1 MTVED
6 VYLHIGP
13 HKTGTTY
20 VQRVLKRNPDALR
33 RDGGLLPLGAY
44 VPQRDAVEELLA
56 VVRGIRSP
64 RWVPDLVGTPEWD
77 ELVARTLAWQGSGGR
92 SFAVISVE
100 QLDRSDEAMTR
111 VVAEAFAGTRLH
123 VVYTARDL
131 SLVLPA
137 LWHTRTRN
145 GAHDS
150 WDDFL
155 RHLREAPDSDGWTWE
170 TEGQDP
176 FRTLTMWA
184 QVGAPR
190 AHPPRDGPASRA
202 RRRTSCGVG
211 SARCWVSTSTPT
223 SCSRTT
229 STRPSVAAEVELL
242 RRLNAASRSEISFD
256 TYNQWVRRVVVRG
269 TLDKRQGQQRYALG
283 AEDHRWVR
291 EHSLAVVERLRGS
304 GFDVVGDLQELVPSE
319 DGPSHPSPDEVRA
332 EDVLDVA
339 VEALAA
345 LVIDVDRSGTP
356 RPRPSAAGAEA
367 RARAGQGATG
377 EVSHPTTRFPPRR
390 RLGRMITAPVDP
402 AQTRADQET
411 ACSSAAA
418 TRSSRSAR
426 PTSTGPGRRSPSS
439 TTTCSAC

>member
-6 VYLHIGP
+6 VFLHIGP

-20 VQRVLKRNPDALR
+20 VQRVLKRNPSALD

-77 ELVARTLAWQGSGGR
+77 ELVARTLAWHGSGSR

-100 QLDRSDEAMTR
+100 QLDRSDEAMAT
-111 VVAEAFAGTRLH
+111 VVAEAFAATRLH

-155 RHLREAPDSDGWTWE
+155 RPLREAPDSDGWTWE

-176 FRTLTMWA
+176 YRTLSMWA
-184 QVGAPR
+184 EVV
-190 AHPPRDGPASRA
+190 PRDRIHLVTVPRPGTAPDLLW
-202 RRRTSCGVG
+202 RRFGSVLGLDVDAYELLEGYANPSLGV
-211 SARCWVSTSTPT
+211 
-223 SCSRTT
+223 
-229 STRPSVAAEVELL
+229 AEVELL

-269 TLDKRQGQQRYALG
+269 TLDKRQAQQRYALG

-291 EHSLAVVERLRGS
+291 EHSLAVVERLIGS
-304 GFDVVGDLQELVPSE
+304 GFDIVGDLQELVPSE
-319 DGPSHPSPDEVRA
+319 DGPSHPSPAEVRA

-345 LVIDVDRSGTP
+345 LVIDLDRSGTP
-356 RPRPSAAGAEA
+356 PPPPKRGR
-367 RARAGQGATG
+367 GQGRG
-377 EVSHPTTRFPPRR
+377 QRQR
-390 RLGRMITAPVDP
+390 
-402 AQTRADQET
+402 
-411 ACSSAAA
+411 
-418 TRSSRSAR
+418 
-426 PTSTGPGRRSPSS
+426 
-439 TTTCSAC
+439 